1 MSTPTRTESAAEELN
16 MRNVKST
23 TTVMRTKS
31 IGLVAGAAAVVAL
44 GGAPAAL
51 NGQEAETKTGWQP
64 YLGCWEPQ
72 LAASGDWMLSGTE
85 VDEGILCFVPGGA
98 DVEML
103 TVVEGSIAYRESFR
117 TDGQPRAIE
126 QEGCTGQES
135 ARFSDDRRRIYTI
148 SEMSCEGEAPRR
160 STGIISMPSPGEWLD
175 VRAIEMNG
183 VSTAWSQWYQRT
195 DGSVLRELGFA
206 DLDMPSPFSV
216 RSAAAYANTVISID
230 DVIDA
235 SANVDPRAVEGWIAA
250 VRQEFINL
258 DADDLIRLEEAG
270 VSAKVIDVVVA
281 VSFPERFAFGQQGA
295 PADGAED
302 PRVARTIYAD
312 RCSYYNDPFRY
323 GYGSRYGYRGY
334 SPGCGYGYNR
344 YGYGYGGYGY
354 GGWGGG
360 YVPVVVNVNRT
371 PRSSGGRVVAGRGY
385 RGPRSIGS
393 TGSSGSGR
401 SWVGSSGGS
410 RGSSGGSSGGRKAK
424 RRGGSFMSSGNSV
437 IRSMPSGSSV
447 IRSMPSI
454 SGRSSSSSSS
464 GSSTGRTAKP
474 RGGRQ

>member
-1 MSTPTRTESAAEELN
+1 
-16 MRNVKST
+16 MRNAKST

-135 ARFSDDRRRIYTI
+135 ARFSDDRRRIYTV

-206 DLDMPSPFSV
+206 DLDRPSPFSV
-216 RSAAAYANTVISID
+216 RGATAYANTVITID

-235 SANVDPRAVEGWIAA
+235 SGNVDPRAVEGWIAA

-258 DADDLIRLEEAG
+258 DADDLIRLEEGG
-270 VSAKVIDVVVA
+270 VSTKVIDVVVA
-281 VSFPERFAFGQQGA
+281 VSFPGRFAFGQSEAA
-295 PADGAED
+295 PADGFED

-312 RCSYYNDPFRY
+312 RCSYYNDPFY
-323 GYGSRYGYRGY
+323 YGSRYGNRGY
-334 SPGCGYGYNR
+334 SRGCGYG

-354 GGWGGG
+354 GYGGYG
-360 YVPVVVNVNRT
+360 YGYGGYGGSYVPVVVNVDRA
-371 PRSSGGRVVAGRGY
+371 PRSTGGRVVAGRGY

-393 TGSSGSGR
+393 TGSSGRGG

-454 SGRSSSSSSS
+454 SGRSSSSRSS
-464 GSSTGRTAKP
+464 GSTGRTAKP